1 VSTTVIYEKRFMP
14 RATVTRQ
21 DDGSFSAVI
30 DGVTGLAPD
39 RGPSSEE
46 IADGISSLDPVTVT
60 ALTARE
66 LVDVAMLGL
75 SAAARATPGAAEG
88 ALAVAELLWVRFRA
102 ACAVKGALDLLEIEV

>member
-1 VSTTVIYEKRFMP
+1 MSTTVVYEKRFMP
-14 RATVTRQ
+14 RATVTQQ
-21 DDGSFSAVI
+21 DDGSFAAVI

-39 RGPSSEE
+39 RVPTSEE
-46 IADGISSLDPVTVT
+46 ITDGISSLDPVTVT

-88 ALAVAELLWVRFRA
+88 VLSIGELLWVRFRA
-102 ACAVKGALDLLEIEV
+102 ACAIKGALDMLEVEI